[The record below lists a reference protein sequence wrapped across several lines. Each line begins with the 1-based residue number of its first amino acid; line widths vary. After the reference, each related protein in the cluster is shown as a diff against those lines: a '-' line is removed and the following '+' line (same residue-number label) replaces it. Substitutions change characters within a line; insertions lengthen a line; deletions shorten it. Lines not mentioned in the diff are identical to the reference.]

1 MKSIIKEVICMAL
14 IAVAMVII
22 LILVFYDYLNINT
35 GENETIEYSR
45 DDEVSNALEDDAIQS
60 NQIIVSL
67 SKSMYSL
74 DSDDV
79 SDYIAEGIID
89 RGKKHPF
96 SDIESNTYDGVN
108 TVNTGSASSS
118 STSSSSSSTTSTS
131 GSLSDKDYNSGSS
144 NSSSTTNN
152 SNKNDNKDT
161 SSTNQ
166 KEDKDDK
173 DNKKEDDDK
182 PFFDTGTTK

>member
-108 TVNTGSASSS
+108 TVNTGS
-118 STSSSSSSTTSTS
+118 TSSSR
-131 GSLSDKDYNSGSS
+131 
-144 NSSSTTNN
+144 
-152 SNKNDNKDT
+152 
-161 SSTNQ
+161 
-166 KEDKDDK
+166 
-173 DNKKEDDDK
+173 
-182 PFFDTGTTK
+182 

>member
-108 TVNTGSASSS
+108 TVNTGSTSSS
-118 STSSSSSSTTSTS
+118 STSSSSY
-131 GSLSDKDYNSGSS
+131 K
-144 NSSSTTNN
+144 
-152 SNKNDNKDT
+152 
-161 SSTNQ
+161 
-166 KEDKDDK
+166 
-173 DNKKEDDDK
+173 
-182 PFFDTGTTK
+182 

>member
-108 TVNTGSASSS
+108 TVNTGS
-118 STSSSSSSTTSTS
+118 TSSS
-131 GSLSDKDYNSGSS
+131 
-144 NSSSTTNN
+144 
-152 SNKNDNKDT
+152 KDT

-173 DNKKEDDDK
+173 DNEKEDDDK